1 MKLRIFAVIAAIASI
16 TFATPVKAD
25 TVASLQLVPQ
35 QTHQQTQENLTCSA
49 TTPQPLDQFS
59 FAIASAAC
67 ESWNSNKETTP
78 VKVAVLA
85 SESVYKFAPISPTF
99 HDLADRVVM
108 LSHQSNIACL
118 VNGGGSVNGSV
129 TCGFVDVD

>member
-1 MKLRIFAVIAAIASI
+1 MKLRIFAVIAAIATI

-25 TVASLQLVPQ
+25 TIASLQLVP
-35 QTHQQTQENLTCSA
+35 QQTQENLTCSA

-67 ESWNSNKETTP
+67 ESWNSNTETTP

-85 SESVYKFAPISPTF
+85 SESVSKLVPSPST
-99 HDLADRVVM
+99 LPNLPDRVVM
-108 LSHQSNIACL
+108 LNHQSNVACL